1 MCMFNE
7 KEVAERLNC
16 KVSTLRKWRLLGSG
30 PAYVKVGRLVRYRE
44 ADLIA
49 YLDAH
54 CVQPG
59 GGQ

>member
-1 MCMFNE
+1 MFNE

-30 PAYVKVGRLVRYRE
+30 PAYVKVGRRVRYRE
-44 ADLIA
+44 TDLMA

-54 CVQPG
+54 CVQPAG
-59 GGQ
+59 GAR